1 MSSFFN
7 AMDEDAL
14 EDSSPDPSPEVVRT
28 ESPVKTQGFRRQ
40 QTVQNKKQ
48 PKLDEQNLS
57 HKSK

>member
-28 ESPVKTQGFRRQ
+28 ESPVKTEGFRRQ

-48 PKLDEQNLS
+48 PKLDE
-57 HKSK
+57 